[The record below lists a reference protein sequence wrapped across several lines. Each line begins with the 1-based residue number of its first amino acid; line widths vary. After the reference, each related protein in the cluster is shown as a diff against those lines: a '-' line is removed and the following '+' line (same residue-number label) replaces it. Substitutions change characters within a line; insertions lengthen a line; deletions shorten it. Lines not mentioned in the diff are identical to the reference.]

1 MALAEGKHMVIV
13 FVSSMIVG
21 KTSLTG
27 ALRRLC
33 DETGFEITGICVGCL
48 IRTSKD
54 IPHGSTAMGEIIR
67 NNW

>member
-33 DETGFEITGICVGCL
+33 DETDFEITGYICRLFDQNVERHPSRDHCDG
-48 IRTSKD
+48 
-54 IPHGSTAMGEIIR
+54 
-67 NNW
+67 